1 MNTVIANCQTGE
13 IIERPATPEEIALL
27 NAQREESDA
36 QLAENAA
43 RDASV
48 AAARESARAKLA
60 ALGLTESEINALVGA
75 Q

>member
-75 Q
+75 